1 MEEQW
6 DFYFQYGTWHKPNRN
21 IKIPAKDLRDKSKGF
36 FWCRISHVLPPVTVM
51 DQGYHKSVRKIKS
64 KLKMLKF
71 KY

>member
-36 FWCRISHVLPPVTVM
+36 FLVQNKSRITPS
-51 DQGYHKSVRKIKS
+51 DSDGSGISQIS
-64 KLKMLKF
+64 KKNSI
-71 KY
+71 